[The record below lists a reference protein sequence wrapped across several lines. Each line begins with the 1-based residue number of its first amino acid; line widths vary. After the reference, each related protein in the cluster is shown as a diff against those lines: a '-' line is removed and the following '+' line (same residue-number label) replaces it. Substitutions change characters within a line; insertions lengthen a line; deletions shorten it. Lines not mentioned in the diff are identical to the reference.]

1 MGVELMAYLSPF
13 CRISKSGI
21 SKLGLTSI
29 SSRYD
34 LIKPYTKLMELIAM
48 AKQFKALSSDHRDF
62 IQRQHIFFVSS
73 ATADSR
79 VNISP
84 REISA
89 LRILDDHSVIYLDR
103 TGSGNETAAHMLAD
117 GRLTIMFCAFSGTP
131 QIMRLY
137 GTGTSVGWEK
147 AEFEDLIAQYYGG
160 VTPLGTRQI
169 MRLKFDL
176 VQTSC
181 GYGVPLFDYNGER
194 AAIENWHDN
203 KGPEGIKSYWEQ
215 KNLSSIDD
223 LPTGLKLNK
232 E

>member
-1 MGVELMAYLSPF
+1 MEV
-13 CRISKSGI
+13 
-21 SKLGLTSI
+21 
-29 SSRYD
+29 
-34 LIKPYTKLMELIAM
+34 IKM
-48 AKQFKALSSDHRDF
+48 AKQFEALNSDLRDF
-62 IQRQHIFFVSS
+62 IQRQNIFFVSS

-89 LRILDDHSVIYLDR
+89 LRIIDDHSVIYLDR

-117 GRLTIMFCAFSGTP
+117 GRLTIMFCSFSGPP

-137 GTGTSVGWEK
+137 GTGTSVGWENP
-147 AEFEDLIAQYYGG
+147 EFEGLISKYYGG

-169 MRLKFDL
+169 IRLEFDL

-181 GYGVPLFDYNGER
+181 GYGVPLFDYKGER

-203 KGPEGIKSYWEQ
+203 KGPDGIQSYWEQ
-215 KNLSSIDD
+215 NNLSSMDG

-232 E
+232 D